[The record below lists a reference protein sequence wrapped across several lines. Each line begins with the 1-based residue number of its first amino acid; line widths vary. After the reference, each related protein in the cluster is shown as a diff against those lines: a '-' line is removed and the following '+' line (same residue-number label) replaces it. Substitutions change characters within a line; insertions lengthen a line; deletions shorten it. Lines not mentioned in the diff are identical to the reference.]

1 MLPVDAPN
9 RGVEAKAVDVG
20 VAKSLPTVVAAE
32 GAPTELAP
40 AEPAPTEPAPT
51 EPALTEPAPTEPAPT
66 EPAPTE
72 PAPKLAVPRA
82 TPKGLAEVE
91 TLLNRPPAL
100 ATEVE
105 ESLEDGFVMVVVVV
119 VGGR

>member
-1 MLPVDAPN
+1 M
-9 RGVEAKAVDVG
+9 DVG

-51 EPALTEPAPTEPAPT
+51 EPAPTEPAPTEPAPTEPAPT